1 MSRSTV
7 LKLAAVGTVVYFVM
21 MYWLYATHDPTKRR
35 YAMPGIPNS
44 QRLLPPFI
52 PLPDSKIAFRGYAFY
67 FRGDPHPE
75 RSRMLLH
82 EDDRL
87 LGSSDSPY
95 AEIANIGMGR
105 FSYTNYQFPFFMF
118 TASDNSDPNTNGRTY
133 WAVRQHVE

>member
-7 LKLAAVGTVVYFVM
+7 LKLVAVGTVVYFIV
-21 MYWLYATHDPTKRR
+21 MYWLSVTYDPTKRR
-35 YAMPGIPNS
+35 YSMHGVPNS

-67 FRGDPHPE
+67 FRGENTEH
-75 RSRMLLH
+75 SRMLLY
-82 EDDRL
+82 EDGRL

-95 AEIANIGMGR
+95 PEIANIGMGR

-133 WAVRQHVE
+133 WAVRQNVE